1 MWFPRP
7 AGSGDIVLLR
17 GSSAPSKGELAALLS
32 DPAAEEWRGKVGV
45 VGGAEGSA
53 KPTARLLC
61 AQGWVLKTNLDQ
73 ACSDL
78 ASAARWVAHA
88 ADQASRFPLW
98 HPSKAWLVV
107 RVGAVFHPMS
117 ACPRLPV
124 VRAVQGFT
132 ERVEAWGRMGAWALE
147 ISRRFDV
154 GMDVHPSNFGEE
166 DGRLYY
172 LDDELYEGASAR
184 SIGAF
189 VAGRIPEEEALPG
202 EWERAG
208 RRLAQHLS
216 AALGSKSEWRELEEG
231 LADYPLLDRYD
242 AARDAVRAGL
252 RSIAYPRASRRA
264 RAEPRLTCVLADVHA
279 NLPALEAVLREARA
293 LGADDHLFLGD
304 AVGYGPHPR
313 ECVEALARLSP
324 LSAIRGNHD
333 HAALLGRAHEGMNG
347 MARTATQWTAAQLGE
362 REREWLA
369 SLPLEASGPGWLA
382 VHGAPRDPERFH
394 AYVYELTYR
403 ENLQAL
409 CDREL
414 ALCFCGHTHVPFV
427 HRRAATGQ
435 SEKLGASA
443 VVVEPGACVI
453 VNPGSVGQ
461 PRDGDSRASFALWD
475 RASGQVSFHR
485 VEYALERTLEDL
497 ARSGLPRDLAHR
509 LELGR

>member
-45 VGGAEGSA
+45 VGGAVGLADPS
-53 KPTARLLC
+53 ARLLC

-208 RRLAQHLS
+208 RRLA
-216 AALGSKSEWRELEEG
+216 
-231 LADYPLLDRYD
+231 
-242 AARDAVRAGL
+242 
-252 RSIAYPRASRRA
+252 
-264 RAEPRLTCVLADVHA
+264 
-279 NLPALEAVLREARA
+279 
-293 LGADDHLFLGD
+293 
-304 AVGYGPHPR
+304 
-313 ECVEALARLSP
+313 
-324 LSAIRGNHD
+324 
-333 HAALLGRAHEGMNG
+333 
-347 MARTATQWTAAQLGE
+347 
-362 REREWLA
+362 
-369 SLPLEASGPGWLA
+369 
-382 VHGAPRDPERFH
+382 
-394 AYVYELTYR
+394 
-403 ENLQAL
+403 
-409 CDREL
+409 
-414 ALCFCGHTHVPFV
+414 
-427 HRRAATGQ
+427 
-435 SEKLGASA
+435 
-443 VVVEPGACVI
+443 
-453 VNPGSVGQ
+453 
-461 PRDGDSRASFALWD
+461 
-475 RASGQVSFHR
+475 
-485 VEYALERTLEDL
+485 
-497 ARSGLPRDLAHR
+497 
-509 LELGR
+509 